1 MNPPTA
7 LAGCVPLMDRRAF
20 IRRSAYA
27 LPALTAAKLAASA
40 APIAWS
46 RTAERKTVWAIAEL
60 WQWLYQKQMSS
71 GTDSA
76 DCLQNHLDLGIRN
89 VIWSLGRSTLDYQSS
104 LPNSTMY
111 VGDTRP
117 ETKVIADSFQ
127 GECSLRA
134 ALDFAAKNEMII
146 YGRLG
151 MNRHYGDALGG
162 GLCSRFIASHPEWME
177 RHRNGKM
184 DTTKVSFA
192 IPEYRAERISI
203 LLEAARIGAHG
214 LCLDFCRQPPA
225 VRYHPEILNPW
236 LAAGRDDPRHMRT
249 GSPEFLAWS
258 QHRCS
263 FINIFMRDLRAGLRS
278 LEKDLKRTI
287 PIMARIP
294 EATLP
299 INLMEG
305 FDLRTWLDERLVD
318 EVALDPVWIWDFE
331 YPDSAREYVALA
343 RSHGVKIYG
352 GANTTAGRGVRVNIR
367 AFLERVSRNHEEGV
381 DGIALFQTDAA
392 LLVPDLKAL
401 FSPLIPQLEDPLAVS
416 ELLTAARIRIPDLS
430 ESERAFG
437 LDNHSLLP
445 QLSSSPRLS
454 LDTL

>member
-1 MNPPTA
+1 
-7 LAGCVPLMDRRAF
+7 MDRRAF
-20 IRRSAYA
+20 IRCSAYA
-27 LPALTAAKLAASA
+27 LPALAAAKLAAPA
-40 APIAWS
+40 APLAWGGA
-46 RTAERKTVWAIAEL
+46 AERKTVWAIAEL
-60 WQWLYQKQMSS
+60 WQWLYQKQLSS
-71 GTDSA
+71 GSDSA
-76 DCLQNHLDLGIRN
+76 DCLQAHLDLGIRN

-117 ETKVIADSFQ
+117 ETKPIADSFQ

-134 ALDFAAKNEMII
+134 ALAFAAKNKMTI

-162 GLCSRFIASHPEWME
+162 GLRSKFIASHPDWLE
-177 RHRNGKM
+177 RHRNGKV
-184 DTTKVSFA
+184 DATKVSFA
-192 IPEYRAERISI
+192 IPEYRQERISI

-236 LAAGRDDPRHMRT
+236 LAAGRPDPRPMRAD
-249 GSPEFLAWS
+249 SPEFLGWS
-258 QHRCS
+258 RHRCE
-263 FINIFMRDLRAGLRS
+263 FITIFMRDLRAGLRL
-278 LEKDLKRTI
+278 LEKDLKRTV

-294 EATLP
+294 EATLQ

-305 FDLRTWLDERLVD
+305 FDLRTWLEEALVD
-318 EVALDPVWIWDFE
+318 EVTLDPIWIWDFG
-331 YPDSAREYVALA
+331 YPDSASEYVTLA
-343 RSHGVKIYG
+343 RRHAVKIYG
-352 GANTTAGRGVRVNIR
+352 GANTTAGRGVKPNAR
-367 AFLERVSRNHEEGV
+367 AFLERVSRNHAEAV
-381 DGIALFQTDAA
+381 DGIALFQTDAVP
-392 LLVPDLKAL
+392 LVPELKAL
-401 FSPLIPQLEDPLAVS
+401 FGPLIPQLEDPNAVS
-416 ELLTAARIRIPDLS
+416 DSLAAARTRQPELS

-445 QLSSSPRLS
+445 HLTGSPRLS